1 MQYGFPEN
9 DDLNTESTDTNIL
22 VTDLATQDLT
32 NKRINRPIL
41 IDDLDVNNRIVTLSL
56 DNITAGRTIR
66 FPDADATLLS
76 TENVA
81 ADEVTFGGPISG
93 QSLGGRTRLQQHFIS
108 GWS

>member
-41 IDDLDVNNRIVTLSL
+41 IDDLDVNNRIVTLEL
-56 DNITAGRTIR
+56 DNITAAEQLDSQTQM
-66 FPDADATLLS
+66 LLCCLLKTS
-76 TENVA
+76 
-81 ADEVTFGGPISG
+81 
-93 QSLGGRTRLQQHFIS
+93 QQMKLPLVVLFQVKH
-108 GWS
+108 